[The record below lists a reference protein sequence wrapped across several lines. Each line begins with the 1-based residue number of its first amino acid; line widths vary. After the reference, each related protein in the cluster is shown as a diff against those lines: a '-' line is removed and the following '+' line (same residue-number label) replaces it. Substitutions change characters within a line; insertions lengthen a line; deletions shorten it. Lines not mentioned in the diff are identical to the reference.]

1 MLATTNQKN
10 NIAVVQRPQFSRE
23 QIELIK
29 NTIAKGCN
37 DDEFQ
42 MFMAVCHRTGLD
54 PFAKQLYA
62 VPRWDTK
69 LNRNVISLQVSID
82 GFRLIAS
89 RTGKYRGQVGAYW
102 CGKDGQWRDVW
113 LEDEPPAAAKVGVL
127 HADFKEPLFR
137 VAKFSSFVQTYRDKE
152 TKKEMPNSFWSR
164 MPELM
169 IAKVAESHALRAA
182 FPQELSGLYTPD
194 EMGNPEVQ
202 QEASNVIN
210 VSATSYQSPDPDAY
224 EKQDLMQRV
233 LLIMKDKQ
241 LGKGD
246 VQPIMKQRY
255 NDKDTRDKLTL
266 DELRDFV
273 QFLESYEKPAI
284 DIQPDVDDADPFG

>member
-1 MLATTNQKN
+1 MLATTNQRN
-10 NIAVVQRPQFSRE
+10 NIAVVQPQKFSNE
-23 QIELIK
+23 QIQLIK

-42 MFMAVCHRTGLD
+42 MFMAVCNRTGLD

-62 VPRWDTK
+62 VPRWDNK

-82 GFRLIAS
+82 GFRLIAN

-113 LEDEPPAAAKVGVL
+113 LEDVPPAAAKIGVL
-127 HADFKEPLFR
+127 HADFKEPLWR
-137 VAKFSSFVQTYRDKE
+137 VAKYSSFVQTSKDGR
-152 TKKEMPNSFWSR
+152 PNQFWSR

-169 IAKVAESHALRAA
+169 IAKVAESQALRAA

-202 QEASNVIN
+202 QEAQNQVID

-224 EKQDLMQRV
+224 EKQDLMQRI
-233 LLIMKDKQ
+233 LLIMRDKQ
-241 LGKGD
+241 LGKDD
-246 VQPIMKQRY
+246 VQPLMKQRY
-255 NDKDTRDKLTL
+255 SGKDTRDKLSL

-273 QFLESYEKPAI
+273 QFLDKHEKSITVDTADNDL
-284 DIQPDVDDADPFG
+284 DIPFE